1 MPLLKGLRKK
11 IYLTFAGLF
20 LFFGLALVLF
30 VKFEYSR
37 ELRSELEKRGISI
50 ARHLARQSIAPILSR
65 DPLTIKLNAIQALNT
80 EEDIV
85 YIFFRDPRNGEV
97 FAHTFD
103 NGFPT
108 ALLNLNLL
116 PPHEDHSLSHLATE
130 QGEIYDV
137 AVPVGRGGLG
147 QVHLG
152 ISAQPV
158 NSAVQRLTRDIAL
171 VSLLLA
177 GLSMLFSLPLSAALV
192 RPLGQLTHAVREL
205 AAGRFDHRIAVEGQD
220 EIGELA
226 RSFNSM
232 SEKLRDAQQELQE
245 RNHLLAEEVDRRRQA
260 EDRLASQL
268 KFLAT
273 LMNELPEPV
282 FYKNPQGIYLG
293 CNRAFEEFYGIP
305 RDKIVGHGIKDIF
318 PEEEARVH
326 LEADSDLFANPG
338 TCQYELPVMAAG
350 RRPRHAIYK
359 KTTFQDSSGH
369 IGGLVGV
376 MIDVTNEREIDQM
389 RREFVS
395 TTAHEFQTPLAA
407 ILGFCELLQMPDGE
421 MSGNRDECLGIIHER
436 AEFLSRLVDQFLDVS
451 RIEAGRDLPLNLGA
465 CQVDQLVHA
474 VLRNQRGNRQRFE
487 VRLPEECPA
496 ILADEDRISQV
507 IENLVSNAVKYS
519 PPEGRITISGSIE
532 KRMLRIAVADEG
544 IGLSEELREKVFDKF
559 FRVNSSETAPSGTG
573 LGLYITRAIVEAH
586 GGHISVC
593 SHCGKGTTFTFTL
606 PLLEGADAPEL
617 SAPASEV

>member
-1 MPLLKGLRKK
+1 MSFLTGLRKK
-11 IYLTFAGLF
+11 IYLTFAGLS
-20 LFFGLALVLF
+20 LFCGLALVLF
-30 VKFEYSR
+30 VTFEYSQ

-65 DPLTIKLNAIQALNT
+65 DPLTIKMNAIQAQAI

-97 FAHTFD
+97 FAHTFS
-103 NGFPT
+103 NGFPS
-108 ALLNLNLL
+108 ALLDVNPL
-116 PPHEDHSLSHLATE
+116 PPHEDHSITHLSTE
-130 QGEIYDV
+130 QGKIYDV

-147 QVHLG
+147 QVHVG

-171 VSLLLA
+171 ASLLLA
-177 GLSMLFSLPLSAALV
+177 GLSLLFSLPLSAALV

-205 AAGRFDHRIAVEGQD
+205 AAGRFGHRIAEEGKD

-226 RSFNSM
+226 RSFNAM
-232 SEKLRDAQQELQE
+232 SEKLRDAQQELLE
-245 RNHLLAEEVDRRRQA
+245 RNRLLAEEVERRRRA
-260 EDRLASQL
+260 EDKLASQL

-282 FYKNPQGIYLG
+282 FYKNTQGIYLG
-293 CNRAFEEFYGIP
+293 CNRAFEEFYGID
-305 RDKIVGHGIKDIF
+305 REKIVGHKVDEIF
-318 PEEEARVH
+318 PEEEAQVH
-326 LEADSDLFANPG
+326 LKADRDLFTTPG
-338 TCQYELPVMAAG
+338 TCQYELPVLAAG
-350 RRPRHAIYK
+350 TRPRQAIYK

-369 IGGLVGV
+369 VGGLVGV
-376 MIDVTNEREIDQM
+376 MIDVTNERQIDQM

-421 MSGNRDECLGIIHER
+421 MSGDRDECLAIIHER

-465 CQVDQLVHA
+465 CEPDLLVHA
-474 VLRNQRGNRQRFE
+474 VLRNQRGNRQRFA
-487 VRLPEECPA
+487 VRFPEACPA
-496 ILADEDRISQV
+496 VLADEDRISQV

-519 PPEGRITISGSIE
+519 PPEGRITISGTVE
-532 KRMLRIAVADEG
+532 KRMLRIAVTDEG
-544 IGLSEELREKVFDKF
+544 IGLSEELREKIFDKF
-559 FRVNSSETAPSGTG
+559 FRVDSSETAPSGTG

-586 GGHISVC
+586 GGHISAC
-593 SHCGKGTTFTFTL
+593 SHCGQGTTFTFTL
-606 PLLEGADAPEL
+606 PLLEETGEDEQ
-617 SAPASEV
+617 PASPIEA